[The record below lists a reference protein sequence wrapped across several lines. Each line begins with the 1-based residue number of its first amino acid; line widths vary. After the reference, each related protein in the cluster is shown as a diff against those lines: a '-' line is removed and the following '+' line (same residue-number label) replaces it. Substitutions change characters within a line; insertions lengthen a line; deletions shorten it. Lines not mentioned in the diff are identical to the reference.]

1 LVKEYKLTL
10 KVGDKIEVGRF
21 RNVAT
26 TIKGIELDEHSQP
39 VIITSKGSKKV
50 LTFRLNKL
58 AKTGKQIL
66 QEAKKKK
73 KRKK

>member
-1 LVKEYKLTL
+1 MKEYKLTL

-21 RNVAT
+21 RNLAT
-26 TIKGIELDEHSQP
+26 TIKAIELDDNAQP
-39 VIITSKGSKKV
+39 VIITNKGSKKV

-73 KRKK
+73 RKK

>member
-1 LVKEYKLTL
+1 MVKEYKLTL

-50 LTFRLNKL
+50 LTFRLINYKKL
-58 AKTGKQIL
+58 NQMVT
-66 QEAKKKK
+66 
-73 KRKK
+73 

>member
-1 LVKEYKLTL
+1 
-10 KVGDKIEVGRF
+10 
-21 RNVAT
+21 VAT
-26 TIKGIELDEHSQP
+26 TIKAIELDDNAQP

-73 KRKK
+73 RKK

>member
-1 LVKEYKLTL
+1 MKEFKLTL
-10 KVGDKIEVGRF
+10 KVGDKIEVGIF
-21 RNVAT
+21 SNVAT
-26 TIKGIELDEHSQP
+26 TIKAIELDDNAQP
-39 VIITSKGSKKV
+39 VIITNKGSKKV

-73 KRKK
+73 RKK